1 MEKKIKIM
9 FVITRMVKGGA
20 QNYALSIY
28 RSLNR
33 EKYETTFATGPSD
46 GPEGDYISEIS
57 GCGLSYAV
65 IPSLTREIDPVK
77 DIKALFEICA
87 LMRKIRPDIVH
98 THTSKAGILGRIAA
112 KILKAPVLIHQPH
125 GLAMGELWQVLDVPQ
140 NPFIRRSLIV
150 LEKII
155 AKFTDKFITYTEIE
169 TKEHLHYG
177 IGKKEQFVTIPYG
190 IDLNGF
196 YENISGARR
205 ESPENHSP
213 KIGTVG
219 RLVTSK
225 GCRYLIEAIALVKR
239 PFPDIKLFIVGGGF
253 LRNELEDLVKKTGL
267 TDNVRF
273 LGVKDNIAEF
283 LNGIDIFVSPT
294 LYESFGITLI
304 EAQACRKPVVAS
316 DVGSVPEIIKDGETG
331 LLVPPKDPR
340 AIAGAII
347 RLVRDKGL
355 SKKLGE
361 AGFESVRKN
370 YTIERTME
378 KIEGLYAHCCGKL

>member
-9 FVITRMVKGGA
+9 FVITRMIKGGA
-20 QNYALSIY
+20 QNYALSVY
-28 RSLNR
+28 RSLDR
-33 EKYETTFATGPSD
+33 EKYEITFISGPSD
-46 GPEGDYISEIS
+46 GPEGDYLSELKAL
-57 GCGLSYAV
+57 GLDYII
-65 IPSLTREIDPVK
+65 IPSLTR
-77 DIKALFEICA
+77 DIHPIRDLKALLEICT
-87 LMRKIRPDIVH
+87 LIRQVKPAIVH

-112 KILKAPVLIHQPH
+112 RILKVPVLIHQPH

-150 LEKII
+150 LEKIL
-155 AKFTDKFITYTEIE
+155 AKFTDKFITYTGIE
-169 TKEHLHYG
+169 TKEHLRYG

-190 IDLNGF
+190 IDLKGF
-196 YENISGARR
+196 YDNTNGVMR
-205 ESPENHSP
+205 ESPESHSP

-239 PFPDIKLFIVGGGF
+239 TFPDIKLFIVGGGF
-253 LRNELEDLVKKTGL
+253 LRSELEGLAKKLGL
-267 TDNVRF
+267 ADDVRF

-283 LNGIDIFVSPT
+283 LNGMDIFVSPT

-331 LLVPPKDPR
+331 LLVPPRDPR

-347 RLVRDKGL
+347 RLIRDKGL

-361 AGFESVRKN
+361 GGFESVRKN

-378 KIEGLYAHCCGKL
+378 KIEGLYGNCCAKL